1 MKLVINSTD
10 FSTIGTALYFSNSS
24 DNAKFLPSWIISDE
38 EIGTGFE
45 YLGDLK
51 MINDLENPIL
61 FQNKYFSVD
70 NLRYFAYPSPEL
82 FVTNG
87 QKTVDTP
94 LNNPSVYYCGN
105 KERLL
110 DGDFAEYDFSF
121 LVDKYKFN
129 NNLKIQYLDKES
141 QDILGYDVSELTEME
156 KILFPTAY
164 ETFDTNYLLTAGG
177 TRINT
182 GGGNRLLWREPES
195 VAPEVIYR
203 RNYFG
208 MVTIGTYTLFVF
220 TVPPYVRK
228 IELYEGTVLGSDLSL
243 INTNYDYRIRD
254 YSKYDPEKTYS
265 RDNIVVYSGS
275 TWKALVDGITGD
287 WDATKWKFVN
297 KFIQPSLSIYLGPDY
312 LWSLCPSDWY
322 QADPSSWGSAIRYLP
337 TSKKYLKGMDEITSE
352 KILWMVITDSG
363 QLLDI
368 NLSYNSWSTDKVN
381 PERNKWKYSLRNDEF
396 WSTKDNM
403 SLLKDKSGI
412 LLDGRSNT
420 ILSTEKVETHPIL
433 SRKMKKFDLNYYDED
448 RSYITGE
455 KVRYLGK
462 LWKALQNVP
471 AGEVPEEGSVY
482 WTTLEQVYSPYC
494 TYRLGERVLFNGEVW
509 ESLCDLNLGNR
520 PDCSRQWIP
529 RNSTTNFFTTRVNV
543 IVNPSGAGRITP
555 GGQIRIEGEKV
566 FSVYETLGY
575 ELESVNRAC
584 SSETGSYL
592 SDVSIETDS
601 VAVEGGIMDRKKVRI
616 GSTSVEPILDSGK
629 LIFNFKATPTI
640 ITINGM
646 YGDNLY
652 QYSAWNFNNE
662 RIKLTST
669 PSETVS
675 NTLSINPGT
684 TLILSPSTTLVNN
697 KFTKVMS
704 TYTDRYGVTRVKQLS
719 LSGNTV
725 EDFIDFS
732 SATYTFYI
740 EKNEVVIDCTIGLSE
755 FEMEDNRIEVDY
767 NENGYFRFYPRASQ
781 GSRDILV
788 AINDTDTIKIKPN
801 QRREYSRTGTPR
813 TIPGVCRNYELTPV
827 SGYYELRF
835 DNLISDVNIEL
846 SYDN

>member
-10 FSTIGTALYFSNSS
+10 FSTIGTAIYYNNS
-24 DNAKFLPSWIISDE
+24 KFLPGWNFSDTYPE
-38 EIGTGFE
+38 TYTNGGT
-45 YLGDLK
+45 LD
-51 MINDLENPIL
+51 MPNDLGCPREWENT
-61 FQNKYFSVD
+61 YFGID
-70 NLRYFAYPSPEL
+70 ENRYYAFTSPEL
-82 FVTNG
+82 FASTITLD
-87 QKTVDTP
+87 K
-94 LNNPSVYYCGN
+94 NNYKYSKVYYHGS
-105 KERLL
+105 KDKILER
-110 DGDFAEYDFSF
+110 DFAEYDFSF

-129 NNLKIQYLDKES
+129 DNLKIQLLDNES
-141 QDILGYDVSELTEME
+141 KGLIGYKVEELSKLEN
-156 KILFPTAY
+156 ILFPSIY
-164 ETFDTNYLLTAGG
+164 NG
-177 TRINT
+177 TSS
-182 GGGNRLLWREPES
+182 EE
-195 VAPEVIYR
+195 

-208 MVTIGTYTLFVF
+208 TTVIGTYTLFLF
-220 TVPPYVRK
+220 PVPAGVRK
-228 IELYEGTVLGSDLSL
+228 VELYEGTILDLSQAGY
-243 INTNYDYRIRD
+243 NYDYRNLETPSYNSSQSYIKNKEVL
-254 YSKYDPEKTYS
+254 YEEKL
-265 RDNIVVYSGS
+265 
-275 TWKALVDGITGD
+275 WKAKRNVPAGISMDD
-287 WDATKWKFVN
+287 WDTYWEEIEYHK
-297 KFIQPSLSIYLGPDY
+297 PCLSIYLGPDY
-312 LWSLCPSDWY
+312 MWSACDSSLY
-322 QADPSSWGSAIRYLP
+322 LTDPLTNPGWDHGFRYLP
-337 TSKKYLKGMDEITSE
+337 TSKKYLKGMDEVTSE

-363 QLLDI
+363 QILDI

-396 WSTKDNM
+396 GSTKDNM

-433 SRKMKKFDLNYYDED
+433 SRKMRKFDLNYYDED

-471 AGEVPEEGSVY
+471 AGEVPEEGSEY

-520 PDCSRQWIP
+520 PDCSRQWIL
-529 RNSTTNFFTTRVNV
+529 RDSTTNFFTTRVNV

-555 GGQIRIEGEKV
+555 GGQIRIDGEKV

-575 ELESVNRAC
+575 ELENVDKAC

-616 GSTSVEPILDSGK
+616 GSTSVEPILNSGK

-669 PSETVS
+669 PSGTVS

-704 TYTDRYGVTRVKQLS
+704 TYTDRYGVTRVKQLP

-740 EKNEVVIDCTIGLSE
+740 EKNEVAIDCTIGLSE

-767 NENGYFRFYPRASQ
+767 NESGYFRFYPRTSQ
-781 GSRDILV
+781 GSHDIV
-788 AINDTDTIKIKPN
+788 VSINDTDTISIHPD
-801 QRREYSRTGTPR
+801 QTLEYSRTGTPR
-813 TIPGVCRNYELTPV
+813 TIPGVCSNYVLTPV